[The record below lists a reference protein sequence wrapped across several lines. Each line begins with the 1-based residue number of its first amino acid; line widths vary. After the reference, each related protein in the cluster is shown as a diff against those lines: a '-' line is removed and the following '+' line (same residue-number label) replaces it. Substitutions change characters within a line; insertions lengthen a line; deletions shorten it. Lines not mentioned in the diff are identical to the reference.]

1 MEEKRLGLFSKIK
14 ERVGWNTILEHKV
27 PKHSNDFG
35 YCLGGITLSAIVVL
49 AVTGVILAQF
59 YHPAPEEAYATVNFI
74 ITRVAGGAFIRN
86 VHFWAAQFATAIVG
100 LHMIRVLVAGA
111 YKKPREIQWLVGVG
125 LLFLVGA
132 FMFTGT
138 ALKWDQEAVEGL
150 GHNVE
155 LAEGLGA
162 LGIWFLPQF
171 AQDVP
176 LLTRLFVAHVSIL
189 PVIGL
194 IFLGAHFLLIRV
206 LGISTPVNGTSRDVE
221 MVPFSEHV
229 KRVLGYGAVLTGVL
243 LVLAGIASAPLGPQM
258 VGGFGVSWQ
267 RAWGEVQKYIAAP
280 LGSKAVEGVEVSK
293 PPWFVLWVYGIE
305 NLWGLRA
312 VPFATAAIAIVLMI
326 VPFLDR
332 VRSTDP
338 TRRKLILGLVFVGY
352 IIIFALTAYAA
363 LRPPQTHLMG

>member
-1 MEEKRLGLFSKIK
+1 MRPLSEFK
-14 ERVGWNTILEHKV
+14 ERMGWSILLKHKV

-49 AVTGVILAQF
+49 AVTGVMLEQF
-59 YHPAPEEAYATVNFI
+59 YHPAPNEAYATLNFI
-74 ITRVAGGAFIRN
+74 IVQVPAGAFVRN
-86 VHFWAAQFATAIVG
+86 LHFWAAQFATVIVG
-100 LHMIRVLVAGA
+100 LHMIRVMIAGA
-111 YKKPREIQWLVGVG
+111 YKRPREIQWLVGVG

-132 FMFTGT
+132 FLFTGT
-138 ALKWDQEAVEGL
+138 VLKWDQEAVEGL

-155 LAEGLGA
+155 LAQGLGA
-162 LGIWFLPQF
+162 LGYWFVPQF

-176 LLTRLFVAHVSIL
+176 ILTRLFVAHVSIL

-194 IFLGAHFLLIRV
+194 ILLGMHFLLIRV
-206 LGISTPVNGTSRDVE
+206 LGISSPVNGLSHDVE
-221 MVPFSEHV
+221 MVPFTEHL
-229 KRVLGYGAVLTGVL
+229 KRIVGYGTLLIGVL
-243 LVLAGIASAPLGPQM
+243 LVLAMIFP
-258 VGGFGVSWQ
+258 
-267 RAWGEVQKYIAAP
+267 AP
-280 LGSKAVEGVEVSK
+280 LGSQGVEAVEVSK
-293 PPWFVLWVYGIE
+293 PPWFVLWIYGIE

-338 TRRKLILGLVFVGY
+338 RRRKLILGLVFIGY